1 MAITK
6 MNVYRNPP
14 EDITDY
20 EAMVEKLDMYARMV
34 GGAGMILTEWT
45 NASEWPKLAM
55 GSYIFHGGASYLVDT
70 EDYEI
75 GAPGNGTHY
84 LRIAASGETLAV
96 SWISSLTGYAWNPIY
111 NGLYHADQSQ
121 ILPYLLVGAG
131 ASRETWKI
139 TNLAQG
145 GGFITANWEGRVRA
159 GGIDTGQGVNKL
171 YPMDQAVRT
180 TDDPVFGW
188 RTADDIITLDDVRLR
203 YNNMGAGG
211 VSNLYG
217 TSLISGRT
225 SSTSY
230 VQISSFKVSDVL
242 SRVAQDNGITGAR
255 IMFSMGNEAGG
266 TSGKG
271 GYKITVNGTTVK
283 EGTYSESIGSVTYD
297 MALGA
302 HDTIAIWLRF
312 ISGGDGVSI
321 TTAAPRGIKF
331 SRELTFV
338 EQMFQ
343 G

>member
-6 MNVYRNPP
+6 IGVYRNPP
-14 EDITDY
+14 EDMTDF
-20 EAMVEKLDMYARMV
+20 EAISDLLMAYARDL
-34 GGAGMILTEWT
+34 GGQGMILTEWT
-45 NASEWPKLAM
+45 NASGWPKLAM

-84 LRIAASGETLAV
+84 LRIAASGETLTV
-96 SWISSLTGYAWNPIY
+96 SWISSLSGYVWNPIY

-121 ILPYLLVGAG
+121 ILPYQLMVAG
-131 ASRETWKI
+131 ASREKWKI

-211 VSNLYG
+211 VGNLYG

-255 IMFSMGNEAGG
+255 IMFGMGNEAGG

-312 ISGGDGVSI
+312 ISGGNGVSI
-321 TTAAPRGIKF
+321 MTAAPRGIKF